1 MYLYMFHNKNEALDA
16 FKVFQAEIEKQCG
29 KQIKIM
35 ISYKDGEYYGRY
47 MEAGQ
52 TLGLFVKFLQEHGI
66 VAQYTMHGSPDQN
79 GVAKRK
85 NRTLLDMVRSMLNN
99 SKLPRFLWTK
109 ALKTTVY
116 ILNQVPTKAVPK
128 MPFEL

>member
-52 TLGLFVKFLQEHGI
+52 VPGSFVKFLQEHGI
-66 VAQYTMHGSPDQN
+66 VAQYTVPGSPN
-79 GVAKRK
+79 
-85 NRTLLDMVRSMLNN
+85 
-99 SKLPRFLWTK
+99 
-109 ALKTTVY
+109 
-116 ILNQVPTKAVPK
+116 
-128 MPFEL
+128 